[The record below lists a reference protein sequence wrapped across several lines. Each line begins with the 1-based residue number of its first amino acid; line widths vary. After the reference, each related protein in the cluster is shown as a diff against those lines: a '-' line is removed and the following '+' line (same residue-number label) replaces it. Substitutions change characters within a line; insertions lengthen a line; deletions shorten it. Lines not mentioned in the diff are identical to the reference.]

1 MSPFFMDNK
10 GLLRIG
16 EFLMEIIAKT
26 RPKFIMHLHH
36 NNAQE

>member
-1 MSPFFMDNK
+1 
-10 GLLRIG
+10 
-16 EFLMEIIAKT
+16 MEIIAKT